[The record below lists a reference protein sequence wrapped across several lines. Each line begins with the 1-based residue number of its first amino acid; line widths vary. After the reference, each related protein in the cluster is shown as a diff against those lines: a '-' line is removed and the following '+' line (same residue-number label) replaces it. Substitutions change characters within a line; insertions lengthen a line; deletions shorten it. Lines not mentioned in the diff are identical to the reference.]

1 MTHTKLKIGLCSD
14 LHLDFGPGPELPGG
28 EVLILAGDICEY
40 RSFKKELP
48 SVVNFFKYECAK
60 YEQVFMVM
68 GNHEHYRYRLDK
80 TYESLVELL
89 PANVRLLEN
98 ESVDYR
104 GVVFMGATMWTDLD
118 GNSPMAAIA
127 LKHGMNDYRA
137 IENYYSDTGFYH
149 KLTPEYTYRLHNNTL
164 DYFRASLAEYQA
176 RPVVVI
182 THHAPSYQSIHER
195 YLGDGMNAG
204 YASNLDEFILDH
216 PQIKYWLHGHTHT
229 AFDYQVGSTRVLCN
243 PRGYYPH
250 ETDTGFNPDLTFE
263 IS

>member
-1 MTHTKLKIGLCSD
+1 MKISLVSD
-14 LHLDFGPGPELPGG
+14 LHLDFASVQLPGG

-48 SVVNFFKYECAK
+48 SVVNFFKNECPK

-98 ESVDYR
+98 ETVDYR
-104 GVVFMGATMWTDLD
+104 GVVFMGATLWTDLD
-118 GNSPMAAIA
+118 GNSPIATIA
-127 LKHGMNDYRA
+127 LKNGMNDYRA

-164 DYFRASLAEYQA
+164 DYFRASLAEYQS

-250 ETDTGFNPDLTFE
+250 EPDTGFNPDLTFE
-263 IS
+263 VS

>member
-1 MTHTKLKIGLCSD
+1 MKISLVSD
-14 LHLDFGPGPELPGG
+14 LHLDFASVQLPGG

-48 SVVNFFKYECAK
+48 SVVNFFKNECPK

-98 ESVDYR
+98 ETVDYR
-104 GVVFMGATMWTDLD
+104 GVVFMGATLWTDLD
-118 GNSPMAAIA
+118 RNSPIATIA

-164 DYFRASLAEYQA
+164 DYFRASLAEYQS

-250 ETDTGFNPDLTFE
+250 EPDTGFNPDLTFE
-263 IS
+263 VS

>member
-1 MTHTKLKIGLCSD
+1 
-14 LHLDFGPGPELPGG
+14 
-28 EVLILAGDICEY
+28 
-40 RSFKKELP
+40 
-48 SVVNFFKYECAK
+48 
-60 YEQVFMVM
+60 MVM

-98 ESVDYR
+98 ETVDYQ
-104 GVVFMGATMWTDLD
+104 GVVFMGATLWTDLD
-118 GNSPMAAIA
+118 GNSPIATIA

-164 DYFRASLAEYQA
+164 DYFRASLAEYQS

-250 ETDTGFNPDLTFE
+250 EPDTGFNPDLTFE
-263 IS
+263 VS

>member
-1 MTHTKLKIGLCSD
+1 MKISLVSD
-14 LHLDFGPGPELPGG
+14 LHLDFASVQLPGG

-48 SVVNFFKYECAK
+48 SVVNFFKNECPK

-98 ESVDYR
+98 ETVDYR
-104 GVVFMGATMWTDLD
+104 GVVFMGATLWTDLD
-118 GNSPMAAIA
+118 GNSPIATIA

-164 DYFRASLAEYQA
+164 DYFRASLAEYQS
-176 RPVVVI
+176 RLVVVI

-250 ETDTGFNPDLTFE
+250 EPDTGFNPDLTFE
-263 IS
+263 VS

>member
-1 MTHTKLKIGLCSD
+1 MKISLVSD
-14 LHLDFGPGPELPGG
+14 LHLDFASVQLPGG

-48 SVVNFFKYECAK
+48 SVVNFFKNECPK

-98 ESVDYR
+98 ETVDYR
-104 GVVFMGATMWTDLD
+104 GVVFMGATLWTDLD
-118 GNSPMAAIA
+118 RNSPIATIA

-164 DYFRASLAEYQA
+164 DYFRASLAEYQS

-216 PQIKYWLHGHTHT
+216 PQIKYWVHGHTHT

-250 ETDTGFNPDLTFE
+250 EPDTGFNPDLTFE
-263 IS
+263 VS

>member
-1 MTHTKLKIGLCSD
+1 MKISLVSD
-14 LHLDFGPGPELPGG
+14 LHLDFASVQLPGG

-48 SVVNFFKYECAK
+48 SVVNFFKNECPK

-89 PANVRLLEN
+89 PTNVRLLEN
-98 ESVDYR
+98 ETVDYR
-104 GVVFMGATMWTDLD
+104 GVVFMGATLWTDLD
-118 GNSPMAAIA
+118 RNSPIATIA

-164 DYFRASLAEYQA
+164 DYFRSSLAEHQA

-250 ETDTGFNPDLTFE
+250 EPDTGFNPDLTFE
-263 IS
+263 V

>member
-1 MTHTKLKIGLCSD
+1 MKISLVSD
-14 LHLDFGPGPELPGG
+14 LHLDFASVQLPGG

-48 SVVNFFKYECAK
+48 SVVNFFKNECPK

-89 PANVRLLEN
+89 PTNVRLLEN
-98 ESVDYR
+98 ETVDYR
-104 GVVFMGATMWTDLD
+104 GVVFMGATLWTDLD
-118 GNSPMAAIA
+118 RNSPIATIA

-149 KLTPEYTYRLHNNTL
+149 KLTPEYTYWLHNNTL
-164 DYFRASLAEYQA
+164 DYFRASLAEYQS

-250 ETDTGFNPDLTFE
+250 EPDTGFNPDLTFE
-263 IS
+263 V